1 MNPALALIGTYIIIT
16 AILQIA
22 GFGISWVVGE
32 FDANLSLMTFVVL
45 FLGMFFLAWPI
56 AVRLS
61 FAMYPD
67 VKVGPASK
75 A

>member
-1 MNPALALIGTYIIIT
+1 MNPALALIGTYVVIT
-16 AILQIA
+16 AILQLA

-32 FDANLSLMTFVVL
+32 FDANLSLMTFVFL

-61 FAMYPD
+61 GAMYPD
-67 VKVGPASK
+67 IKVEPASK

>member
-56 AVRLS
+56 AVRVS
-61 FAMYPD
+61 GAMYPD
-67 VKVGPASK
+67 VKV
-75 A
+75 